1 MTHVRKYLVKTDAGS
16 VIVQVNPACQNAL
29 DDDLLLLSEATP
41 EAAKDLEMEVPLRA
55 FSAKM
60 LDIIETVGT
69 GDFSASPK
77 MLEMLKRE
85 KASSEMNR
93 IERFARERA

>member
-1 MTHVRKYLVKTDAGS
+1 MARKFLVKTDAGS
-16 VIVQVNPACQNAL
+16 VIVEVNPACRNAL

-41 EAAKDLEMEVPLRA
+41 EAAKELEMAVPLRA

-60 LDIIETVGT
+60 LDIIELVGT

-85 KASSEMNR
+85 KATSEMNR